1 MLFLERFLYG
11 NVAPGE
17 RRYRNR
23 EEYNKP
29 IRDMEKCENALME
42 QLPPAGMA
50 AFKDYCEASG
60 RAYDMEVCDAFIEG
74 FRMGVLMMLDV
85 LHPTLDK
92 KAGQI

>member
-1 MLFLERFLYG
+1 MLFLSKFWNG
-11 NVAPGE
+11 NAAPGE

-29 IRDMEKCENALME
+29 IREMEKCENALTE
-42 QLPPAGMA
+42 QLNPAGLA

-85 LHPTLDK
+85 LHPTPDK
-92 KAGQI
+92 KEGQI